1 MKCYKKLFTKQK
13 LAAPLAAGLMD
24 SGSSCLVL
32 PSKDASLFYDA
43 VRQVPALGPV
53 GVSIYIYTHTYS
65 YTVYVYIY
73 RLVSSVYYIYI
84 CT

>member
-1 MKCYKKLFTKQK
+1 MLQEVVHQAEICGAIF
-13 LAAPLAAGLMD
+13 AAGLMD

-53 GVSIYIYTHTYS
+53 GVSILYIYTYS
-65 YTVYVYIY
+65 YTV
-73 RLVSSVYYIYI
+73 
-84 CT
+84 C

>member
-53 GVSIYIYTHTYS
+53 GVSIYIILYIHIQLYIQ
-65 YTVYVYIY
+65 YVYMYI
-73 RLVSSVYYIYI
+73 IYI
-84 CT
+84 IYTN